1 MMQTRPQQF
10 LRWRQ
15 FPNTLRRISWVA
27 ETLDWLKFSGKALW
41 ELPRAFRYWRETLR
55 QMYIMGNQALPLVI
69 LASVFV
75 SMVLALEWSKKLE
88 PFGAKLMVG
97 RIVGISVIREIGPM
111 VTGLMVAGRTG
122 AKIVSEIGNMVLG
135 EQIDALRAFG
145 TDPIGRLIV
154 PRVFASIVVMGPLI
168 IISDALA
175 IIAGWFATVTWMGV
189 DSDFFWLSFKAG
201 ILPKDIYVGI
211 IKPPFFGLLIALIS
225 AYFGYTIKGGA
236 EGMGRAA
243 TRTVMYSSL
252 GVLIMD
258 FILTK
263 IVLAFS

>member
-1 MMQTRPQQF
+1 M
-10 LRWRQ
+10 LRANIQ
-15 FPNTLRRISWVA
+15 KSGLLKEMIKPLLQLSWVQEGVA
-27 ETLDWLKFSGKALW
+27 WIKFSAKALW

-154 PRVFASIVVMGPLI
+154 PRVFASVVVMGPLI

-201 ILPKDIYVGI
+201 ILPKDIYVGL